1 MALHLYPKWIPNETE
16 VRVILWTEDLT
27 GVDDVQAVA
36 TGGNPAYY
44 IDKYADYGKA
54 PVTHAHVQ
62 GTSNSNYS
70 NVGSFTMDVETD
82 LPLLNAD
89 KTLLTLIQDKVT
101 AEFKVAMGKIS
112 GIDVDNFYTQK
123 NFEIVHEEAEGTN
136 YLATTASA
144 DGKTLIY
151 VYFTRNIY
159 TLKFH
164 YYGTVNG
171 QTQVAHNTA
180 GYSIGSDR
188 SGLIQDGE
196 LNYGFV
202 GKNSEDEWA
211 RNKWSPVSESSMPV
225 PQTITIKAK
234 YGANLREV
242 WPAALTTETVAT
254 NGRTARMVSWSTTQG
269 EYNKRAQT
277 TNEPTIM
284 GLFAGMSSDIIADP
298 EHPETVHHLVAYWNW
313 NRFSYYRYNHCF
325 EIPGLDTSSQDV
337 KSVSLVEGSSALN
350 DTLYLVPTS
359 NMAFQSYDVSELLEV
374 SYDGTQVDFLT
385 PGGYYAVR
393 GYGSP
398 VQYYALARQVTVW
411 STNDIGVQNPSAR
424 LHLTRAND
432 KADHSSEH
440 KDNEGHTNQN
450 PMPVGDEANP
460 YDLYFYYNRDRYTIT
475 YMVPSNAEN
484 AAKTEYTLGTVTLP
498 YGTLVT
504 KATYG
509 FKLDYRD
516 NNQTQVDGRNKYP
529 WTTTGAP
536 VNVCPDRH
544 ANGTAQW
551 TFKGWGL
558 GPAGLNMQ
566 WVEVENTQ
574 AEAQNGDAFP
584 ISANLRLYAIWE
596 TPQYTVTFHL
606 NEGAIGYSTAD
617 IVEKVP
623 ANTRYT
629 ATEAAIPRPL
639 RAGYTLIGWYN
650 ANDEGKMVD
659 SSGRVV
665 TDVQAAEPFD
675 FDQPVA
681 SDLHAVAVWQLIS
694 AEKFHYNV
702 YHVTAALKEG
712 DTEAG
717 TIDIS
722 GDGIVPNGTYYVL
735 EKEEHRDE
743 PFIQDGTLNLT
754 SKLIDGYVPQVTNRA
769 LVMGTAGATYD
780 VFFHYTPE
788 KSYQHTVRF
797 VLAGTEG
804 TAQPTVV
811 REEPVDAD
819 QTVVTP
825 KSVQAEELNKL
836 GYWLVVKDG
845 AGYKVV
851 TDSEHMRWYNG
862 NEEKGMETLVGDAIP
877 DTITYLVQPIP
888 YTVAYENAA
897 GSPAAAEAALAAVTA
912 GPNTPVA
919 SANGKNPTQY
929 TTKDTFTAKNP
940 ASVLDNNKWY
950 RFSKWTL
957 KDTTDKDFATEFTT
971 LTVDPG
977 SVGNLTFV
985 ANWEEIP
992 VGRLSISKTV
1002 AGSAG
1007 ETDKDFHF
1015 TVTLK
1020 DADGRDISGDFSGLR
1035 FTLKHGETKVI
1046 TGIPVGT
1053 SYTVVE
1059 AEANQNGYTTTATGA
1074 TGTIKNQDTTAA
1086 FTNTRDT
1093 IPTDPVVKTGSL
1105 SVSKTVTGLKGDKT
1119 KDFTFLVILGDDGI
1133 NGEYGDMTFVGGRA
1147 EFTLRHGERKTA
1159 RDLPAGVSYSVREED
1174 NEGYSVRKTGDTGV
1188 IQEGK
1193 TVYARFTNRKTNL
1206 DNQPRTG
1213 DETKLELWAGMTVLC
1228 FLGAAASLMASRK
1241 RKGRYSK

>member
-1 MALHLYPKWIPNETE
+1 MN
-16 VRVILWTEDLT
+16 VNDT
-27 GVDDVQAVA
+27 GVQRV
-36 TGGNPAYY
+36 
-44 IDKYADYGKA
+44 
-54 PVTHAHVQ
+54 
-62 GTSNSNYS
+62 
-70 NVGSFTMDVETD
+70 
-82 LPLLNAD
+82 
-89 KTLLTLIQDKVT
+89 
-101 AEFKVAMGKIS
+101 
-112 GIDVDNFYTQK
+112 
-123 NFEIVHEEAEGTN
+123 
-136 YLATTASA
+136 
-144 DGKTLIY
+144 
-151 VYFTRNIY
+151 NI
-159 TLKFH
+159 
-164 YYGTVNG
+164 
-171 QTQVAHNTA
+171 HN
-180 GYSIGSDR
+180 
-188 SGLIQDGE
+188 
-196 LNYGFV
+196 
-202 GKNSEDEWA
+202 
-211 RNKWSPVSESSMPV
+211 
-225 PQTITIKAK
+225 
-234 YGANLREV
+234 
-242 WPAALTTETVAT
+242 
-254 NGRTARMVSWSTTQG
+254 
-269 EYNKRAQT
+269 
-277 TNEPTIM
+277 
-284 GLFAGMSSDIIADP
+284 
-298 EHPETVHHLVAYWNW
+298 
-313 NRFSYYRYNHCF
+313 
-325 EIPGLDTSSQDV
+325 
-337 KSVSLVEGSSALN
+337 N
-350 DTLYLVPTS
+350 DTENVKNVLYLVPIDNVTIAKYDFNDLMLVS
-359 NMAFQSYDVSELLEV
+359 NQNGQITYDDANGTFYAVREH
-374 SYDGTQVDFLT
+374 DGE
-385 PGGYYAVR
+385 YYAV
-393 GYGSP
+393 
-398 VQYYALARQVTVW
+398 ARQVIAV
-411 STNDIGVQNPSAR
+411 STNTIKKQNPSAR
-424 LHLTRAND
+424 LHMTRVND
-432 KADHSSEH
+432 NADHSTQYVDGAGGSDGNAIGTE
-440 KDNEGHTNQN
+440 D
-450 PMPVGDEANP
+450 AP

-484 AAKTEYTLGTVTLP
+484 AAKTEYTLGTVELP
-498 YGTLVT
+498 YGALVT
-504 KATYG
+504 KNTYG
-509 FKLDYRD
+509 FKLDYQD
-516 NNQTQVDGRNKYP
+516 NNQTKEVDGRNKYP

-566 WVEVENTQ
+566 WVEDKNTQ

-596 TPQYTVTFHL
+596 TPQYKVTFHL
-606 NEGAIGYSTAD
+606 NGGAIGHSTAN
-617 IVEKVP
+617 IVEEVP

-659 SSGRVV
+659 SSGKVV
-665 TDVQAAEPFD
+665 TDVHAAKPFD
-675 FDQPVA
+675 FDQAVA
-681 SDLHAVAVWQLIS
+681 SDLHAVAVWQPIS

-717 TIDIS
+717 KKSIVIS

-735 EKEEHRDE
+735 EKEEHKDE
-743 PFIQDGTLNLT
+743 PFIKDGTLNLT
-754 SKLIDGYVPQVTNRA
+754 SKLIDGYVPQVANRA
-769 LVMGTAGATYD
+769 LVMEKADDTYE

-811 REEPVDAD
+811 RKDTVNAD

-825 KSVQAEELNKL
+825 KSVQAGELNKL

-851 TDSEHMRWYNG
+851 TDSEHMRWYDG
-862 NEEKGMETLVGDAIP
+862 DTEKKMATLVGDAIP

-888 YTVAYENAA
+888 YTVAYENAK

-957 KDTTDKDFATEFTT
+957 KNTTDKDLVTEFTT

-985 ANWEEIP
+985 ANWVEIP

-1020 DADGRDISGDFSGLR
+1020 DADGRDISGDFSDR
-1035 FTLKHGETKVI
+1035 IFTLKHGETKEI

-1159 RDLPAGVSYSVREED
+1159 RDLPAGVSYSVREEG